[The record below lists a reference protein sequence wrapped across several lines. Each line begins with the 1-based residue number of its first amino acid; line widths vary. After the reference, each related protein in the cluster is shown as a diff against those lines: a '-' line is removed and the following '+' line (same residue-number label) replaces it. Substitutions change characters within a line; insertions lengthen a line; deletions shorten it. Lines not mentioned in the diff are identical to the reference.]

1 MQSVLT
7 NRREQRRRNPRAQAG
22 FTIAEVLVATFVMAF
37 AITSSIVVMQHGF
50 RNLDTARKTTL
61 AAQIMQSEMER
72 IRMLSWGRIS
82 ALPSTPEEIDFEDIF
97 PANTT
102 AEREV
107 LDRINRTF
115 TAVRTVTSLADF
127 DNQIRQI
134 NVTITWDGLDG
145 VTHTR
150 TSSTQ
155 YCQDGLYAYYYTG
168 L

>member
-1 MQSVLT
+1 MQYAPTSRT
-7 NRREQRRRNPRAQAG
+7 RRQRSQAG
-22 FTIAEVLVATFVMAF
+22 FTIAEVLMATFVMAF

-50 RNLDTARKTTL
+50 RYLDTARKTTL

-82 ALPSTPEEIDFEDIF
+82 ALPPSEEIDFDDIF

-102 AEREV
+102 AEQEV
-107 LDRINRTF
+107 LDRIERTF
-115 TAVRTVTSLADF
+115 VATRTVTSLAEY

-134 NVTITWDGLDG
+134 NVTITWNGLDG
-145 VTHTR
+145 ISHTR